1 MQQGLLRAR
10 AKHGSRCSA
19 RACSGP
25 AQRSS
30 EGQNRSATNAK
41 NEAAHEVLRSRGL
54 EFGPECGGIQF
65 RLGRGYGI
73 AATLLVFGSSLY
85 TGDSECLFRWK
96 CQGETMET
104 THQFTAG
111 AQWAGGL
118 TLAMGGFYQGKG
130 GGKAAAPAAA
140 PAAAEGVPGA
150 LKRKLQAL
158 GYPELGS
165 VSLDGQ
171 AYMKIILWLEE
182 EKIRLYEKID
192 RAPLRKFDKSWFEA
206 VAKYA
211 KELGVPADGLSE
223 KAINVKLNV
232 LNGLTNLAVHDIY
245 RDQEEANQLQN
256 AVPHQA
262 VTAGP
267 RQRLGELLPAL
278 NRILGTFE
286 LPQLPQE
293 AMDTDILAG
302 LKCALVRVAPTGAE
316 EPTMDLRKLPLGIDV
331 ADPEVRKAVA
341 VLRLLHGL
349 ELQQLQVNINT
360 VINEL
365 QQLTANPQTDSRLGR
380 VGR

>member
-1 MQQGLLRAR
+1 M
-10 AKHGSRCSA
+10 
-19 RACSGP
+19 
-25 AQRSS
+25 
-30 EGQNRSATNAK
+30 
-41 NEAAHEVLRSRGL
+41 
-54 EFGPECGGIQF
+54 
-65 RLGRGYGI
+65 
-73 AATLLVFGSSLY
+73 
-85 TGDSECLFRWK
+85 
-96 CQGETMET
+96 
-104 THQFTAG
+104 
-111 AQWAGGL
+111 
-118 TLAMGGFYQGKG
+118 
-130 GGKAAAPAAA
+130 
-140 PAAAEGVPGA
+140 
-150 LKRKLQAL
+150 KRKLQAL

-171 AYMKIILWLEE
+171 AYMKVILWLEE

-206 VAKYA
+206 VGKYA
-211 KELGVPADGLSE
+211 KELGVPADGLTE

-245 RDQEEANQLQN
+245 RDQDEANQLQN
-256 AVPHQA
+256 AVPHHA
-262 VTAGP
+262 PAAGP
-267 RQRLGELLPAL
+267 KQRLGELLPAL

-286 LPQLPQE
+286 LPQLPQD

-331 ADPEVRKAVA
+331 VDPEVRKAVA